1 MEKPVPKINIQKIKD
16 YFELKVIGKQDFVEF
31 SISRD
36 ID

>member
-1 MEKPVPKINIQKIKD
+1 MDEKPVPKKNIQKIK

-31 SISRD
+31 RD